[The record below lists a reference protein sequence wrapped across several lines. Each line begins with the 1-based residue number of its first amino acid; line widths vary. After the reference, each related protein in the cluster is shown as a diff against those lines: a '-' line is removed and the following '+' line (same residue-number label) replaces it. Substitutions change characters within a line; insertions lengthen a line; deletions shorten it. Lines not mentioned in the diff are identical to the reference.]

1 MFGIQARGGCACAG
15 PYAEVGRDSWC
26 IDYRQFM
33 IIPLIFMYPVDLK
46 YLDCHCFFSEKEFFS
61 YSFSFIILIGDKAD
75 ECMT

>member
-15 PYAEVGRDSWC
+15 PYAEVGHGSCC

-46 YLDCHCFFSEKEFFS
+46 YLELPWLFF
-61 YSFSFIILIGDKAD
+61 
-75 ECMT
+75 